1 MCDCSDRCAV
11 QQNQRPGEDE
21 PEAGAVIM
29 PVTEALWSAP
39 PKEAEISIPTGERCV
54 RSLVSDWNLGP

>member
-39 PKEAEISIPTGERCV
+39 PKEAEISIPTEE
-54 RSLVSDWNLGP
+54 